1 VSQIDLGIPPHE
13 LGDPMDDL
21 FSQLYEVF
29 NADPSL
35 ASFDWDAFNSGCC
48 RFFDA
53 HHEIPQHA
61 VLHDNYFHNFS
72 PLWRFHMNPPRY
84 DQAEKIWEH
93 AFRPVWDWE
102 NSEASNRIHK
112 GAAYYYWGVTAIFR
126 RDFDRGFMLMHQA
139 REEDIAS
146 HRAMNAG
153 PAWAFVTLNDSL
165 DSQVFQPK
173 VQEVCDYLD
182 QLLRTYRAEHNRTLD
197 LNRFRSSFLS
207 RPDLQDAAFLFVYV
221 LFRLH
226 TLLEETPHQIISSL
240 FAGQV
245 SVNLLFDL
253 CLLIEN
259 VIKQTREPQIRQR
272 KALRNNNRP
281 ITFFDCA
288 EELAFS
294 ANLNVDGPGLSHAN
308 RDFRADFNGH
318 MTSILNQS
326 GSLEDDLVV
335 AYGFRNHGGHNVHS
349 YQFVYER
356 LPQIFQQIANVLFL
370 SCEEF
375 L

>member
-1 VSQIDLGIPPHE
+1 MTEIDSRIPPHE

-29 NADPSL
+29 NADPFL
-35 ASFDWDAFNSGCC
+35 VSFDWDTFNSGCF
-48 RFFDA
+48 RFFDT

-61 VLHDNYFHNFS
+61 ELHDNYFHNFS
-72 PLWRFHMNPPRY
+72 PIWRSYMNSPLY
-84 DQAEKIWEH
+84 DQAEEIWER
-93 AFRPVWDWE
+93 ALRPVWDWE
-102 NSEASNRIHK
+102 NSEAPNRIHK
-112 GAAYYYWGVTAIFR
+112 GAGYYYWGVTAILR

-146 HRAMNAG
+146 HRAGNAG
-153 PAWAFVTLNDSL
+153 PAWAFVTLDDSL
-165 DSQVFQPK
+165 GPQVFQPK
-173 VQEVCDYLD
+173 AQEVCDYLE
-182 QLLRTYRAEHNRTLD
+182 QLLRTYRAQRNRTLD

-207 RPDLQDAAFLFVYV
+207 RLDLQDAAFLLVYV

-226 TLLEETPHQIISSL
+226 TLLEETPHQIVGSL

-259 VIKQTREPQIRQR
+259 VIKQTREPQMRQR
-272 KALRNNNRP
+272 KAQRNNNRP
-281 ITFFDCA
+281 IMFFDCA

-294 ANLNVDGPGLSHAN
+294 ANLNLQGPRLGQAN
-308 RDFRADFNGH
+308 RDFRTDFNGNVI
-318 MTSILNQS
+318 SILNQP
-326 GSLEDDLVV
+326 GNLEDDLVI

-349 YQFVYER
+349 YEFVYER